1 MFTIDWRRR
10 RGSNSHIL
18 SDFTRFERDKH
29 AGFARLLELV
39 WAAGF
44 KPTASRFQ
52 TGRSDQAE
60 LYPEYAW
67 LHRGSEPGSDPFG
80 FGRPGVIRTLGLTH
94 IRRAL
99 CQLSYWSFGNPGEIR
114 TRASRLR
121 ASRPA
126 VSRPDRCLAGRKG
139 LEPSST
145 GSTVQ
150 RFAN

>member
-29 AGFARLLELV
+29 AGFARLRELV

-60 LYPEYAW
+60 LYPGYVVALTDQFTKGKFAPARIAAFNKSGE
-67 LHRGSEPGSDPFG
+67 L
-80 FGRPGVIRTLGLTH
+80 GRPGV
-94 IRRAL
+94 
-99 CQLSYWSFGNPGEIR
+99 N
-114 TRASRLR
+114 
-121 ASRPA
+121 
-126 VSRPDRCLAGRKG
+126 
-139 LEPSST
+139 
-145 GSTVQ
+145 
-150 RFAN
+150 